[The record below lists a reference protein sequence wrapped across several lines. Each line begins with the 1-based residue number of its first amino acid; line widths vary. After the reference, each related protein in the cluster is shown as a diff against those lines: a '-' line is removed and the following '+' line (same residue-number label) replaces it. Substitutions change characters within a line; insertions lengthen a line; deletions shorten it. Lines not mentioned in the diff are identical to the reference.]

1 MAENFKTVAAKSCR
15 SAAVEPVEGVSD
27 DGSEVRRRRCAR
39 SWMWLVTI
47 VANLLFLSFGHLS
60 TRGTFTLI
68 LIIKI
73 GLG

>member
-1 MAENFKTVAAKSCR
+1 MAGNFKTVAAKSCR

-47 VANLLFLSFGHLS
+47 VANLLLSFGHVS